1 MKLSLT
7 PRERNT
13 ALVGGC
19 LAALVLWLY
28 GAFLISPMVGKLA
41 GLGGQARK
49 AREEIRLLEAG
60 TASEAA
66 LRDQYRQVS
75 GSVDSLRRLL
85 PTEGE
90 LPRVIERLSK
100 LADDAKVKIQTI
112 APQRES
118 EEPGEA
124 SRRQLSPQE
133 PALYQEIVIMV
144 NALAGYPQLG
154 AFLSLVEA
162 EGYPLEVDS
171 LRIAAD
177 PQEFRRHR
185 IKLAFR
191 SYFTAAPAPHMK
203 PGPTTQ
209 PARR

>member
-13 ALVGGC
+13 ALVGSL

-28 GAFLISPMVGKLA
+28 GAFLISPMLGRLA
-41 GLGGQARK
+41 GLGGQVRK

-85 PTEGE
+85 PTESD
-90 LPRVIERLSK
+90 LPRVIERLSQ
-100 LADDAKVKIQTI
+100 LAEGAKVKIQTI

-118 EEPGEA
+118 EDPAAAAKGRKPPEG
-124 SRRQLSPQE
+124 
-133 PALYQEIVIMV
+133 PALYEEVLITS
-144 NALAGYPQLG
+144 NALAGYHQLG
-154 AFLSLVEA
+154 AFLGLVEA
-162 EGYPLEVDS
+162 EGYPLEVHSLWISGDS
-171 LRIAAD
+171 K
-177 PQEFRRHR
+177 ESKRHQ
-185 IKLAFR
+185 IKLTFR
-191 SYFTAAPAPHMK
+191 SYFAASPPEK
-203 PGPTTQ
+203 KQGSVGQPG
-209 PARR
+209 RR